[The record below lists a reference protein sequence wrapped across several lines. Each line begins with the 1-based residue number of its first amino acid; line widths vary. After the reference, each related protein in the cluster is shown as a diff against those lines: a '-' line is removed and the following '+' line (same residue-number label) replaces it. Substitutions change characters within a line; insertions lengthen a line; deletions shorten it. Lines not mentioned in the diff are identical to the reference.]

1 MKILSCVWLD
11 ALPRLFTFSLL
22 CTSILC
28 SAGTAFGQTLPR
40 QTLPNQALPLR
51 PLVPRLHTR
60 LPQNSIRVQLS
71 PNLLPAAAALALV
84 ESERDE
90 YWLNAK
96 REVYRST
103 LELVAQRQ
111 VELDRGLLGD
121 RILRG
126 NPNRREIALTID
138 DGPHPVYTP
147 ELLQILAQNG
157 IKATFFVVGEQAER
171 YPELIRAESDAGH
184 AIGNHTYDHVSLI
197 KIPPQYIDT
206 EIKACGE
213 VINRITGKSP
223 HLFRPPG
230 GEYNRSVAEAT
241 EALGYKLVLY
251 SDDPG
256 DYAEPGTQVI
266 EKRTLDT
273 ISNGGIILLHDGS
286 AQTLT
291 ILPQLIQRLKARG
304 FQFVS
309 VDQLLKTE
317 R

>member
-1 MKILSCVWLD
+1 MKILSCVRLD
-11 ALPRLFTFSLL
+11 ALPRLFAFSLL
-22 CTSILC
+22 CTNILC
-28 SAGTAFGQTLPR
+28 NAGIAFGQTPPR
-40 QTLPNQALPLR
+40 QAFPSQALPLR

-96 REVYRST
+96 REVYKST

-206 EIKACGE
+206 EIEACGE
-213 VINRITGKSP
+213 VIKRITGKSP

>member
-1 MKILSCVWLD
+1 MKILSCVRLD
-11 ALPRLFTFSLL
+11 ALPRLFAFSLL

-28 SAGTAFGQTLPR
+28 NAGTAFCQTLPR
-40 QTLPNQALPLR
+40 QTLPSQALPLR
-51 PLVPRLHTR
+51 PLVPRLRTR

-96 REVYRST
+96 REVYKST

-266 EKRTLDT
+266 EKRTLDM

>member
-1 MKILSCVWLD
+1 MKILSCVRLD
-11 ALPRLFTFSLL
+11 ALPRLFAFSLL
-22 CTSILC
+22 CTNILC
-28 SAGTAFGQTLPR
+28 NAGIAFGQTLPR
-40 QTLPNQALPLR
+40 QAFPSQALPLR

-96 REVYRST
+96 REVYKST

-213 VINRITGKSP
+213 VIKRITGKSP